1 MPIEKHRPLAT
12 SQNGATSVHCASLV
26 QPLGGRNVT
35 VPPAPPPLGG
45 GTVPP
50 SPPSPCATPQVP
62 FGRQVSPGT
71 MHGVVIVQQNWPD
84 PPQARHLAGLSRWLQ
99 AMPGQ
104 MHSPRQQ
111 GSPPPTSQI
120 SPSAVH

>member
-35 VPPAPPPLGG
+35 PSLPLGGGTVPPPLGG

-50 SPPSPCATPQVP
+50 SPPSTGAPPQVP
-62 FGRQVSPGT
+62 FGRQVSSGT
-71 MHGVVIVQQNWPD
+71 MHGVGIVQQNSPD
-84 PPQARHLAGLSRWLQ
+84 PPHARHLGGFSLWLQ
-99 AMPGQ
+99 A
-104 MHSPRQQ
+104 
-111 GSPPPTSQI
+111 
-120 SPSAVH
+120 